1 MEFLRKNFID
11 TTTSITVNSNTG
23 TVANIMNRDL
33 TFQYASSGLNDD
45 TTISTFK
52 ISFEETQ
59 SVSRIAL
66 MGINVKGMNIFYDE
80 VTANTFDLTT
90 TGDTTASQWV
100 SNSETSMF
108 LKFAAVDC
116 TSVSFD
122 FKTTMEADANKAIG
136 YLLVSNKHM
145 TFDRVPNA
153 FNYQPSIDPK
163 SIVHTLSDGGT
174 RVQTLAEKRSVRV
187 ALNYITTS
195 FRNNLKNIYDL
206 HDEIVFCA
214 FGTTT
219 GWDEVLF
226 PCSWVNGFE
235 FNRFSDNAA
244 AAGFEGSILLK
255 ESTL

>member
-1 MEFLRKNFID
+1 MEFLRKNYID
-11 TTTSITVNSNTG
+11 TTTAIEVNSNTD
-23 TVANIMNRDL
+23 TVSNIMNRDL

-45 TTISTFK
+45 TTIATLK
-52 ISFEETQ
+52 VSFDETQ
-59 SVSRIAL
+59 TVSRIAL

-90 TGDTTASQWV
+90 TGDTTVSQWV

-136 YLLVSNKHM
+136 YLLVSKEHM

-153 FNYQPSIDPK
+153 FNYQPTIEPTNV
-163 SIVHTLSDGGT
+163 VHTLSDGGT
-174 RVQTLAEKRSVRV
+174 RVQTLAEKRSVKV
-187 ALNYITTS
+187 GLNYITTS
-195 FRNNLKNIYDL
+195 FKNKLKNVYDL

-226 PCSWVNGFE
+226 QCSWINGFE
-235 FNRFSDNAA
+235 FERFSDNAA

-255 ESTL
+255 ETTL